1 MSYRFIRQSRR
12 AILGACLV
20 AACGGFTAC
29 TDSYDLDK
37 PGNNPEWLGQS
48 IYAELSNPDSKK
60 LSGTFTNYLRL
71 IDDLGE
77 KEILSQTGSRTVFAA
92 NDEAFE
98 RFYAQN
104 SWGVHKYED
113 LTLAQK
119 KQLLYASM
127 LDNALLVEMLSNVS
141 NGDNAVTRGM
151 ALKHLTSASAI
162 DTITFMHGVDMPEN
176 NSYWDSHRF
185 SGLNLVMD
193 NTTPLMVHF
202 TNEQMVTNS
211 ITTTGENS
219 DFEVITGK
227 PYSEGLAFIFK
238 DQILSDHENVTC
250 QNGYIHQMQDVIV
263 PPGNMAQLL
272 RASSDTKL
280 FSRMLDRFSVPLYD
294 SRTTANYIDYCQQNG
309 IENNIDSIYQL
320 RYFSSRSQGNTELST
335 DPNKIS
341 IPADELLPY
350 DPGWNQYTSAS
361 QATSAIDLT
370 DLAAIFVPTDKAIE
384 DFFINGAGKG
394 VIQNYLN
401 GNPNDAAHLVENI
414 DNIPKN
420 IVCALLSN
428 LMKSSF
434 IQTVPSKFGNILNDA
449 SDPIGISLS
458 DLNTKDGAYDVRIAN
473 NGVLY
478 ILNKVYAPAKYVAVS
493 APALYDNSM
502 SVINWAIQ
510 DKSVL
515 GVNFYAYL
523 LAMSA
528 NYGLFLPDNE
538 AFGAPE
544 NKDNWYIDPTTLG
557 SSKPRALRFYYDTKS
572 PYIHCSSWEY
582 DKVNHTVGDSIG
594 SIPIANVKS
603 QFVDILNYHT
613 VVLNKGERIGTNH
626 YYKTKHGGAIY
637 VENADKNG
645 AVSGGAQVNNGLTKA
660 TITEVYDNSSDGNGV
675 AYRLNHLI
683 QAPQNSV
690 YSVLSDHDNYPQFNK
705 FYELCQVDEKVCQW
719 AGINTTTFNKQY
731 KVFATGGLSSNDR
744 VINFFNS
751 YNYTVYAPNDD
762 AMTIAHQQGLP
773 TMDDVVALYDEYS
786 GNDADPKEAQAA
798 KAKAFKMLQEIN
810 RFIRYHIQDNSVFA
824 DNVITT
830 SAYQTACV
838 DDSKMFQKL
847 TVSGGRGDLVVKDN
861 YALAHN
867 LSGIEIKDSN
877 KDREVVN
884 LMTRDYVIESN
895 AISTSSFAVVHEI
908 SKPLN
913 YHQNTD
919 RYDDA
924 WKEDTPTTQARLLN
938 NWKSFLK
945 AQSEGKNF
953 Y

>member
-1 MSYRFIRQSRR
+1 MSYRFIKQSRR

-29 TDSYDLDK
+29 TDNYDLDK

-98 RFYAQN
+98 RFFANN

-113 LTLAQK
+113 LTLAMK

-162 DTITFMHGVDMPEN
+162 DSITFMHGVDMPEN
-176 NSYWDSHRF
+176 NSYWDNHRF
-185 SGLNLVMD
+185 KGVNLVMD

-211 ITTTGENS
+211 ITTTGEGS

-227 PYSEGLAFIFK
+227 PYTEGLAFIFK
-238 DQILSDHENVTC
+238 DQILKDNENVTC

-280 FSRMLDRFSVPLYD
+280 FSRMLDRFSVPAYD

-309 IENNIDSIYQL
+309 ITNTIDSIFQL
-320 RYFSSRSQGNTELST
+320 RYFSMRSQGNTSFYI
-335 DPNKIS
+335 DPNSGNEEK
-341 IPADELLPY
+341 DLLPY

-361 QATSAIDLT
+361 QATNNVDLT
-370 DLAAIFVPTDKAIE
+370 DLAAMFVPTDAAMKE
-384 DFFINGAGKG
+384 FFLNGGGKG

-401 GNPNDAAHLVENI
+401 GNPNDEAHLVENL

-420 IVCALLSN
+420 IICALLSN

-434 IQTVPSKFGNILNDA
+434 VQTVPSKFGNILNDA
-449 SDPIGISLS
+449 SDPIGLKLS
-458 DLNTKDGAYDVRIAN
+458 DLNTKDGTYDVRIAN
-473 NGVLY
+473 NGVIY
-478 ILNKVYAPAKYVAVS
+478 VLNKVYAPARYVAVS
-493 APALYDNSM
+493 APALLDNSL

-510 DKSVL
+510 DGSNKDNAVGL
-515 GVNFYAYL
+515 GNFYAYL

-528 NYGLFLPDNE
+528 NYGLFLPDND
-538 AFGAPE
+538 AFGSKD
-544 NKDNWYIDPTTLG
+544 NKDNWYVDPVTLG
-557 SSKPRALRFYYDTKS
+557 TSSPRVLRFWFDKT
-572 PYIHCSSWEY
+572 IHCSAWAY

-594 SIPIANVKS
+594 TVSISSVKS
-603 QFVDILNYHT
+603 QLVDILNYNT
-613 VVLNKGERIGTNH
+613 IVLNSGEKIGTNH
-626 YYKTKHGGAIY
+626 YYKTKHGGAVYI
-637 VENADKNG
+637 ADASLNG
-645 AVSGGAQVNNGLTKA
+645 TVAGGAQIDNGLEKS
-660 TITEVYDNSSDGNGV
+660 TITEIYDNSQEGNGV
-675 AYRLNHLI
+675 AYRLNRLV

-690 YSVLSDHDNYPQFNK
+690 YSILSNHEKYPQFSK
-705 FYELCQVDEKVCQW
+705 FYDLCQIDTKMLQW
-719 AGINTTTFNKQY
+719 AGINTTTANKQY
-731 KVFATGGLSSNDR
+731 AVFAAGGLGTSDR
-744 VINFFNS
+744 IVNFFNS

-762 AMTIAHQQGLP
+762 AMTIAHAQGLP
-773 TMDDVVALYDEYS
+773 TMDDVMALYEAEYD
-786 GNDADPKEAQAA
+786 NTEAEKAA

-824 DNVITT
+824 DNVVT
-830 SAYQTACV
+830 SSSYPTACV
-838 DDSKMFQKL
+838 DDTKMFQKVS
-847 TVSGGRGDLVVKDN
+847 VSGGRGTLTVKDN
-861 YALAHN
+861 YAIAHN
-867 LSGIEIKDSN
+867 LSGIEIKNAD
-877 KDREVVN
+877 KDTKVVN
-884 LMTRDYVIESN
+884 DMTRDYVIESN

-913 YHQNTD
+913 YHKDTD
-919 RYDDA
+919 RYDGA
-924 WKEDTPTTQARLLN
+924 WANDTPATQAKLMRNWSNFLN
-938 NWKSFLK
+938 
-945 AQSEGKNF
+945 AQSKGEL
-953 Y
+953 YY